1 MIVGGISGGV
11 IVLCIFGFIGRNYP
25 KSVMGKFVNF
35 ITGSRLAIFGFC
47 LYVLYLIFVELPMA
61 VLWTEQKNIGINEW
75 NTYEGFGVTKIKDL
89 VLTPEDVVNAKEAL
103 IRIEKTL
110 LYRLGRYFGRK
121 LG

>member
-25 KSVMGKFVNF
+25 KSVMGKFVNL

-61 VLWTEQKNIGINEW
+61 VL
-75 NTYEGFGVTKIKDL
+75 
-89 VLTPEDVVNAKEAL
+89 
-103 IRIEKTL
+103 
-110 LYRLGRYFGRK
+110 
-121 LG
+121 